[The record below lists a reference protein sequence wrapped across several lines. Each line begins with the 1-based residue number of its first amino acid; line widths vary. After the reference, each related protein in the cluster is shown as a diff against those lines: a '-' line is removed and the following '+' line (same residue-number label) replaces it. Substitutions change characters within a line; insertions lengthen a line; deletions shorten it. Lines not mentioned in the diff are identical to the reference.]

1 MVKKIMRDPLFPVR
15 WKSYIDKVGS
25 YQGEIVSKSEVL
37 KKFESKVKRSQSR
50 IVSAS
55 VLIFYYVT
63 EVNDIK
69 DISKGALWQN

>member
-1 MVKKIMRDPLFPVR
+1 MVKKIMHNSLFPVR

-50 IVSAS
+50 IVQKSGKN
-55 VLIFYYVT
+55 VICC
-63 EVNDIK
+63 
-69 DISKGALWQN
+69 

>member
-1 MVKKIMRDPLFPVR
+1 MEGMELMVKKIMSDPLFPVR

-50 IVSAS
+50 IVAEEWEECN
-55 VLIFYYVT
+55 LLLRQIF
-63 EVNDIK
+63 EAFVN
-69 DISKGALWQN
+69 Q

>member
-1 MVKKIMRDPLFPVR
+1 MEEMELMVKKIMRDPLFPVR

-50 IVSAS
+50 IVAEEWEELKDSIH
-55 VLIFYYVT
+55 LIFGL
-63 EVNDIK
+63 K
-69 DISKGALWQN
+69 L

>member
-1 MVKKIMRDPLFPVR
+1 MVKKIMRNPLFPVR

-50 IVSAS
+50 IVAEEWEECN
-55 VLIFYYVT
+55 LLLRQIF
-63 EVNDIK
+63 EAFVN
-69 DISKGALWQN
+69 Q